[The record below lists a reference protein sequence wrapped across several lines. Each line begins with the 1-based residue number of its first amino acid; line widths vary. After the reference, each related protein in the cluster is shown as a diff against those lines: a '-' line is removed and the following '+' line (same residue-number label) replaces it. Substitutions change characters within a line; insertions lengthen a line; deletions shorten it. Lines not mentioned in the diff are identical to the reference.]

1 MKRLATAI
9 VALAALALPAA
20 AAAHISLHPN
30 EIPAGA
36 FATIDVLVP
45 GEQPGAYAYKVV
57 MQMPSGFTDVDVA
70 NIPGWSAKEAITTL
84 KKPLQ
89 TDDGPVDQVVS
100 QITWT
105 GDRSTLGR
113 LDNGYFA
120 QFPIDV
126 TIPAD
131 LAGHSLTFK
140 TVEFYSN
147 GQNAYWIGPPAATYP
162 APTINI
168 TKAGGVIED
177 VAGNEAG
184 PTPGFVPSGQS
195 TTSKPSGSSNTLGI
209 VAVIIAVLALLTSG
223 AGLRRRRAKASPPV
237 ANDAGT

>member
-1 MKRLATAI
+1 MKRIAIALATG
-9 VALAALALPAA
+9 AALALPAA
-20 AAAHISLHPN
+20 AAAHVSLHPN

-36 FATIDVLVP
+36 FVTIDVRVP
-45 GEQPGAYAYKVV
+45 GEQPGAYAYKVA
-57 MQMPSGFTDVDVA
+57 MQMPPGFTDVDVA
-70 NIPGWSAKEAITTL
+70 NIPGWSAKETITTL

-89 TDDGPVDQVVS
+89 TADGAIDQVVS
-100 QITWT
+100 EITWT

-113 LDNGYFA
+113 LDNGYFV

-126 TIPAD
+126 TIPAN

-147 GQNAYWIGPPAATYP
+147 GQNAYWIGPPSATYP

-184 PTPGFVPSGQS
+184 PTPGFVATGQAAVVPKS
-195 TTSKPSGSSNTLGI
+195 PAASNTLGI
-209 VAVIIAVLALLTSG
+209 VAVILAALALLLSA
-223 AGLRRRRAKASPPV
+223 AGLRRRRAGS
-237 ANDAGT
+237 

>member
-1 MKRLATAI
+1 MKRLVI
-9 VALAALALPAA
+9 ALAAAGTLALPAA

-36 FATIDVLVP
+36 FVTVDVRVP

-57 MQMPSGFTDVDVA
+57 MQMPPGFTDVDVA
-70 NIPGWSAKEAITTL
+70 NIPGWSAKETVTTL
-84 KKPLQ
+84 KKPLE
-89 TDDGPVDQVVS
+89 TPDGPVNQVIS

-113 LDNGYFA
+113 LDNGYFV
-120 QFPIDV
+120 QFPIDM
-126 TIPAD
+126 TIPAN

-147 GQNAYWIGPPAATYP
+147 GQNAYWIGPPSATYP

-184 PTPGFVPSGQS
+184 PTPGFVPTGQA
-195 TTSKPSGSSNTLGI
+195 TAAAAPSSSSDTLAI
-209 VAVIIAVLALLTSG
+209 VALVLAALALAIAG
-223 AGLRRRRAKASPPV
+223 ANLAKGRRRT
-237 ANDAGT
+237 G

>member
-1 MKRLATAI
+1 MKRLVIALATAALL
-9 VALAALALPAA
+9 VAPAL

-36 FATIDVLVP
+36 FVTVDVRVP
-45 GEQPGAYAYKVV
+45 GEQPGAYAYKVA
-57 MQMPSGFTDVDVA
+57 MQMPPGFTDVDVA
-70 NIPGWSAKEAITTL
+70 NIPGWSAKETVTTL
-84 KKPLQ
+84 KTPLQ
-89 TDDGPVDQVVS
+89 TPDGPVNQVVS

-105 GDRSTLGR
+105 GDRSALGR
-113 LDNGYFA
+113 LENGYFA
-120 QFPIDV
+120 QFPIDI
-126 TIPAD
+126 TIPAN

-147 GQNAYWIGPPAATYP
+147 GQNAYWIGPPSASYP

-184 PTPGFVPSGQS
+184 PTPGFVPTGQA
-195 TTSKPSGSSNTLGI
+195 TATAAPSSNSDTLAI
-209 VAVIIAVLALLTSG
+209 VAVVLAALALALAG
-223 AGLRRRRAKASPPV
+223 ASATRGRRRP
-237 ANDAGT
+237 G

>member
-1 MKRLATAI
+1 MKRLAI
-9 VALAALALPAA
+9 ALATAALLALPAV

-36 FATIDVLVP
+36 FVTVDVRVP

-70 NIPGWSAKEAITTL
+70 NIPGWSAKETITTL

-89 TDDGPVDQVVS
+89 TPEGPVDQVVS

-113 LDNGYFA
+113 LENGYFA
-120 QFPIDV
+120 QFPIEL
-126 TIPAD
+126 TIPLN
-131 LAGHSLTFK
+131 LAGRTLTFK

-147 GQNAYWIGPPAATYP
+147 GKNLSLIH
-162 APTINI
+162 
-168 TKAGGVIED
+168 
-177 VAGNEAG
+177 
-184 PTPGFVPSGQS
+184 
-195 TTSKPSGSSNTLGI
+195 L
-209 VAVIIAVLALLTSG
+209 
-223 AGLRRRRAKASPPV
+223 
-237 ANDAGT
+237 